1 MEGSRYLTCTG
12 RCRCRTVASPS
23 FQGGQPP
30 LPPHQGS
37 RHYQQGYFFLFTLH
51 YSTTLQE
58 LDKNMFPL
66 KLALYLPGNPPPPRF
81 PVRPLAPPRSTWGTA
96 WPLLSD
102 PSMKTFNKVNS
113 HEKPGP
119 PSFHPGWI
127 GKRNKKISG
136 WDDLVP
142 STSTLGSQNSRKAQK
157 KAGEVKK
164 YHYQPFRHPTAR

>member
-37 RHYQQGYFFLFTLH
+37 RHYQQGYLFLFTLH

-81 PVRPLAPPRSTWGTA
+81 PVRPLLPPRSTWETA
-96 WPLLSD
+96 WPDQHRSIDGNFQQSQFTRETWTALI
-102 PSMKTFNKVNS
+102 
-113 HEKPGP
+113 P
-119 PSFHPGWI
+119 PRLDWQ
-127 GKRNKKISG
+127 KNKKISG
-136 WDDLVP
+136 
-142 STSTLGSQNSRKAQK
+142 
-157 KAGEVKK
+157 
-164 YHYQPFRHPTAR
+164 